1 MKFFN
6 FSLQLFITFKWF
18 FSSTAFLSNKHDLKS
33 WDAHYSPGLLITS
46 FSFCLSYSP
55 SNRGNRFEP
64 WDFMKHGLFNI
75 HTFIDRFAIILCMLT
90 VTLILVMTRFQWL
103 LESPGATHFYSFS
116 FFPVIPF
123 VAFWALYR
131 YLLHI
136 TPLLFCISW
145 SSFFYL
151 PTLSHKEMV

>member
-103 LESPGATHFYSFS
+103 LESPGATHFYFFLSSNSFCCLLS
-116 FFPVIPF
+116 TLQIPTPYHPS
-123 VAFWALYR
+123 LG
-131 YLLHI
+131 LHFMVQL
-136 TPLLFCISW
+136 LLFADSLIKRRC
-145 SSFFYL
+145 
-151 PTLSHKEMV
+151 